1 MKLQNW
7 QRSFN
12 VSHNTTDT
20 FLNDK
25 YLNWFVKLMY
35 AFTFL
40 NASPEQSYNQ
50 WLNCCAVSWS
60 LWIKKPSGK
69 REVLKDLILP
79 DKEKNIFY
87 FDFCCSFC
95 ISKVKSYMKYY
106 SRETWSGSVK
116 WKRDSKSVF
125 VQTHLNVFVLTWLRW
140 IVSME
145 FGNMEVASIF

>member
-60 LWIKKPSGK
+60 LWIKKTFWKTRSIKRSDTARQGK
-69 REVLKDLILP
+69 KYFLLWFLLFFLYLKSKVLHEILQQGNLIR
-79 DKEKNIFY
+79 KCKMKKGQQI
-87 FDFCCSFC
+87 SFC
-95 ISKVKSYMKYY
+95 ANTFECFCFNLAQM
-106 SRETWSGSVK
+106 
-116 WKRDSKSVF
+116 
-125 VQTHLNVFVLTWLRW
+125 NC
-140 IVSME
+140 
-145 FGNMEVASIF
+145 